1 MKKALAIAI
10 ALISA
15 TSAWAGPDEPVKTI
29 MDLASPALERQAAEG
44 KDYFDKDH
52 IALFSKDF
60 VAAYREAEKYPIYNE
75 GGGPFGY
82 DVITNSQDGCPLKD
96 MAVVAAPESAGVSD
110 VKVTFKLMSCYAE
123 DPGKDAISEVHFDV
137 VTEGGKPVISD
148 IHRIIDGKP
157 DSLVKEMKE
166 LAKTGAETP
175 AEPPAAD
182 DSNQNPEEQQEPQPQ

>member
-1 MKKALAIAI
+1 MKRLLALAAMI
-10 ALISA
+10 LSA
-15 TSAWAGPDEPVKTI
+15 TPAFAAPDEPVRAI
-29 MDLASPALERQAAEG
+29 MDLATQLWSDKPPEG

-52 IALFSKDF
+52 IVLFSKDF
-60 VAAYREAEKYPIYNE
+60 IAAYREAEKYPIYDE

-96 MAVVAAPESAGVSD
+96 LAITSAPEASGVSD
-110 VKVTFKLMSCYAE
+110 VKVTFKLMSCYTD
-123 DPGKDAISEVHFDV
+123 DPGKDTVSEVHFDV
-137 VTEGGKPVISD
+137 VTEDGKSVISD
-148 IHRIIDGKP
+148 IHRMIDGKP

-182 DSNQNPEEQQEPQPQ
+182 DPNNSGQQQESQPQ

>member
-1 MKKALAIAI
+1 MKKALAIAA
-10 ALISA
+10 ALMLA
-15 TSAWAGPDEPVKTI
+15 TPAWAGPDEPVKTI
-29 MDLASPALERQAAEG
+29 MDLATQLWSDKPPEG

-52 IALFSKDF
+52 IVLFSKDF
-60 VAAYREAEKYPIYNE
+60 VTAYREAEKYPIYDE

-82 DVITNSQDGCPLKD
+82 DVVTNSQDGCPLKD
-96 MAVVAAPESAGVSD
+96 MAIMAAPEAAGASD
-110 VKVTFKLMSCYAE
+110 VKVTFKLMSCYAD
-123 DPGKDAISEVHFDV
+123 DPSKDVVSEVHFDV
-137 VTEGGKPVISD
+137 VTEDGKPVISD

-182 DSNQNPEEQQEPQPQ
+182 DPNQNPEQQQEQQPQ